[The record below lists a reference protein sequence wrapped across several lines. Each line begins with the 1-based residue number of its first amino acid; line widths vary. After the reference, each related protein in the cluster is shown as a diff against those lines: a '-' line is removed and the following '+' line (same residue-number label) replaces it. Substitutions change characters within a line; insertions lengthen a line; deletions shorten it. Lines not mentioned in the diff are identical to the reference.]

1 MRLLFAGSPAIAVPS
16 LEALVLE
23 PRNGGAWEVVGVL
36 TNPDTPKGRRGTPE
50 PTPVGLAAWD
60 LAAEAVRRGL
70 PVPTLLKPDRLGAEA
85 REAVA
90 RLQPDLLVSFAYGRL
105 FGPKFLACF
114 PRGGINVHPSLLP
127 KYRGAT
133 PIPAAILNR
142 ERLTGISVQR
152 IAPAMDEGDV
162 LAREPI
168 PLDGTETTATLGQT
182 VAGRAPALLLG
193 VVAALAAAEPGAAE
207 PGAAEPGAAEVQD
220 PAQASYCG
228 LISRE
233 DGRLDWTRS
242 AADLDARIRAYTPW
256 PLCWTAHRDQT
267 LYVLE
272 ARLWP
277 EPPSRRLAPG
287 TVLGVD
293 KRAGILVQTGEGL
306 LALTRLQYGAKKALD
321 WRSFVNGA
329 RDFIGSSL
337 G

>member
-1 MRLLFAGSPAIAVPS
+1 MRLLFAGSPALAVPC
-16 LEALVLE
+16 LEALARS
-23 PRNGGAWEVVGVL
+23 PRNGDVWQVVGVL

-50 PTPVGLAAWD
+50 TTPVGRAARN
-60 LAAEAVRRGL
+60 LAAEAVGRGL
-70 PVPTLLKPDRLGAEA
+70 PEPILLQPDRLGAAA

-105 FGPKFLACF
+105 FGPLFLACF

-142 ERLTGISVQR
+142 EPLTGISVQR
-152 IAPAMDEGDV
+152 IAAAMDEGDV
-162 LAREPI
+162 LARERI
-168 PLDGTETTATLGQT
+168 PLDGAETTATLGAI
-182 VAGRAPALLLG
+182 VAERAPGLLLD
-193 VVAALAAAEPGAAE
+193 VIAALAAGSVAGEI
-207 PGAAEPGAAEVQD
+207 QD
-220 PAQASYCG
+220 PAQAGYCG
-228 LISRE
+228 LIAKQ
-233 DGRLDWTRS
+233 DGLLDWTRS

-256 PLCWTAHRDQT
+256 PLCWTVHRDQT

-272 ARLWP
+272 ARPWS
-277 EPPSRRLAPG
+277 EPPAHPAPPG

-306 LALTRLQYGAKKALD
+306 LAVTRLQYGARKALD
-321 WRSFVNGA
+321 WRSFMNGA